1 MSFLEVF
8 YVEFVPFFLFSVMMA
23 MGLALTIGDL
33 KKVFRRPKGVVA
45 GLAAQLLLLP
55 ALGIGLG
62 LLYQSPPIIAAGAII
77 LVACPGGV
85 TSNAYTFAAKADIAL
100 SIGLTVVASI
110 VTVFTIPFLTL
121 FALDLHLDRSDAPIL
136 SALDMTWTLSKFT
149 IVPLALGLVIRAWQP
164 AFAQRVVEPL
174 RLFALVA
181 LIIIAV
187 IGTVNARETIFANI
201 WTAGV
206 LMASINVVAMSLGY
220 GLGNLLRLPFPQV
233 ASITFEVGVQ
243 NLSMALFVCLTFLK
257 SSELAIATFVY
268 AFFMKITALGFVWYV
283 RNRLSR
289 QKGRNNSPGV
299 VESPDMP

>member
-8 YVEFVPFFLFSVMMA
+8 YVEFVPYFLFTVMMA

-33 KKVFRRPKGVVA
+33 KHVFSRPKGLIA
-45 GLAAQLLLLP
+45 GLTAQLLLLP

-62 LLYQSPPIIAAGAII
+62 LLYQSPPVIAAGAII

-85 TSNAYTFAAKADIAL
+85 TSNIYTFSAKADIAL

-110 VTVFTIPFLTL
+110 ITVFTIPLITL
-121 FALDLHLDRSDAPIL
+121 FALDLHLDRSEMPIL
-136 SALDMTWTLSKFT
+136 SALEMTWTLSKFSL
-149 IVPLALGLVIRAWQP
+149 VPLALGMMFRAWQP
-164 AFAQRVVEPL
+164 ALAQRAVEPL
-174 RLFALVA
+174 RMLALIALV
-181 LIIIAV
+181 LIAV
-187 IGTVNARETIFANI
+187 IGTASARDTIFANI

-220 GLGNLLRLPFPQV
+220 GLGKLLQLPFPQL

-257 SSELAIATFVY
+257 SSELAVATFVY
-268 AFFMKITALGFVWYV
+268 AVFMKITALGFVWYV
-283 RNRLSR
+283 RKRLTLA
-289 QKGRNNSPGV
+289 N
-299 VESPDMP
+299 